1 VIDAMGKQGPCKARG
16 HGGKGG
22 GGQGIRQGQL
32 TKAVA
37 VSGERVFVGDSGM
50 RGVGIAYSSST
61 GAEVVGD
68 DSTRL

>member
-1 VIDAMGKQGPCKARG
+1 VIDAMGKQGPCQG
-16 HGGKGG
+16 HAQGKGG